1 MMKKIRPK
9 YSQKFFSNAFIYRF
23 FMTLNFTFTVF
34 CLILSILYIIGNYQS
49 FQDSSQKLIITIA
62 SFSSSFNLLL
72 SVILIIE
79 TIFKVFTENHK
90 IKSIFRIL
98 FLLLTIILCFVCME
112 LSSIISY
119 LSAGIKKAD
128 LITGLK

>member
-1 MMKKIRPK
+1 MKKIRPK

-119 LSAGIKKAD
+119 LSAGIK
-128 LITGLK
+128 

>member
-23 FMTLNFTFTVF
+23 LMTLNFTFTVF

-119 LSAGIKKAD
+119 LSAGIK
-128 LITGLK
+128 

>member
-1 MMKKIRPK
+1 MMKKIKPK

-23 FMTLNFTFTVF
+23 FMTLDFTFTTF

-62 SFSSSFNLLL
+62 SFSSTFNLLL

-90 IKSIFRIL
+90 IKSILRIL

-119 LSAGIKKAD
+119 LSAGIK
-128 LITGLK
+128 

>member
-98 FLLLTIILCFVCME
+98 FLLLTIILCLVCME

-119 LSAGIKKAD
+119 LSAGIK
-128 LITGLK
+128 

>member
-72 SVILIIE
+72 SAILIIE

-119 LSAGIKKAD
+119 LSAGIK
-128 LITGLK
+128 

>member
-1 MMKKIRPK
+1 MKKIRQK

-119 LSAGIKKAD
+119 LSAGIK
-128 LITGLK
+128 

>member
-1 MMKKIRPK
+1 MMKKIKTK

-23 FMTLNFTFTVF
+23 FMTLDFTFTVF
-34 CLILSILYIIGNYQS
+34 CLILSILYIMGNYQS

-62 SFSSSFNLLL
+62 SFSSTFNLLL

-90 IKSIFRIL
+90 IKNILRIL

-119 LSAGIKKAD
+119 LSAGIK
-128 LITGLK
+128 

>member
-1 MMKKIRPK
+1 MKKIKTK

-23 FMTLNFTFTVF
+23 FMTLDFTFTVF
-34 CLILSILYIIGNYQS
+34 CLILSILYIMGNYQS

-62 SFSSSFNLLL
+62 SFSSTFNLLL

-90 IKSIFRIL
+90 IKNILRIL

-119 LSAGIKKAD
+119 LSAGIK
-128 LITGLK
+128 

>member
-79 TIFKVFTENHK
+79 TIFKVFKENHK

-119 LSAGIKKAD
+119 LSAGIK
-128 LITGLK
+128 

>member
-9 YSQKFFSNAFIYRF
+9 YCQKFFSNAFIYRF

-119 LSAGIKKAD
+119 LSAGIK
-128 LITGLK
+128 

>member
-1 MMKKIRPK
+1 MMKKIRQK

-119 LSAGIKKAD
+119 LSAGIK
-128 LITGLK
+128 

>member
-1 MMKKIRPK
+1 MKKIRPK
-9 YSQKFFSNAFIYRF
+9 YNQKFFSNAFIYRF

-119 LSAGIKKAD
+119 LSAGIK
-128 LITGLK
+128 

>member
-1 MMKKIRPK
+1 MKKIRPK
-9 YSQKFFSNAFIYRF
+9 YCQKFFSNAFIYRF

-119 LSAGIKKAD
+119 LSAGIK
-128 LITGLK
+128 

>member
-1 MMKKIRPK
+1 MMKKIKPK
-9 YSQKFFSNAFIYRF
+9 YCQKFFSNAFIYRF
-23 FMTLNFTFTVF
+23 FMTLDFTFTAF

-62 SFSSSFNLLL
+62 SFSSTFNLLL

-90 IKSIFRIL
+90 IKSILRIL

-119 LSAGIKKAD
+119 LSAGIK
-128 LITGLK
+128 

>member
-62 SFSSSFNLLL
+62 SFSSTFNLLL
-72 SVILIIE
+72 TVILIIE

-119 LSAGIKKAD
+119 LSAGIK
-128 LITGLK
+128 

>member
-1 MMKKIRPK
+1 MMKKRRQK

-62 SFSSSFNLLL
+62 SFSSTFNLLL

-119 LSAGIKKAD
+119 LSAGIK
-128 LITGLK
+128 

>member
-1 MMKKIRPK
+1 MMKKIRQK

-62 SFSSSFNLLL
+62 SFSSTFNLLL

-79 TIFKVFTENHK
+79 TIFKVFKENHK

-119 LSAGIKKAD
+119 LSAGIK
-128 LITGLK
+128 

>member
-119 LSAGIKKAD
+119 LSAGIK
-128 LITGLK
+128 

>member
-9 YSQKFFSNAFIYRF
+9 YNQKFFSNAFIYRF

-119 LSAGIKKAD
+119 LSAGIK
-128 LITGLK
+128 

>member
-1 MMKKIRPK
+1 MKKIRPK

-62 SFSSSFNLLL
+62 SFSSTFNLLL

-119 LSAGIKKAD
+119 LSAGIK
-128 LITGLK
+128 

>member
-112 LSSIISY
+112 LSSIISFCRY
-119 LSAGIKKAD
+119 KISR
-128 LITGLK
+128 

>member
-62 SFSSSFNLLL
+62 SFSSTFNLLL

-119 LSAGIKKAD
+119 LSAGIK
-128 LITGLK
+128 

>member
-1 MMKKIRPK
+1 MMKKIKPK

-23 FMTLNFTFTVF
+23 FMTLDFTFTTF

-62 SFSSSFNLLL
+62 SFSSTFNLLL

-90 IKSIFRIL
+90 IKNILRIL

-119 LSAGIKKAD
+119 LSAGIK
-128 LITGLK
+128 